1 MALNKGYEI
10 HYDKYQ
16 VFSNIRYHLNKNPNV
31 KIGQIEKAAGIRLG
45 YMARLIKEDNN
56 TEPSVKFICKAAQM
70 LGVSVDQLIYS
81 NIGLDNEYISS
92 FLNKMIASTVNSK
105 LLWEKCNKG
114 KNDCCVSSNTVLQPI
129 VIKSKTQNE
138 SLVTVNEY
146 CRAKIAKN
154 NYVYLFKIDDWI
166 IEMWFFD
173 KDGKGKYFL
182 DNTYK
187 DYSYLVNELYKLAKQ
202 QICIDRTLKNAID
215 NFMLNIEQEQKN
227 G

>member
-56 TEPSVKFICKAAQM
+56 TEPSIRFIYQAARM
-70 LGVSVDQLIYS
+70 LSVSIDQLIYS
-81 NIGLDNEYISS
+81 NVGLEYEYVST

-114 KNDCCVSSNTVLQPI
+114 KNDCYVSSNTVLQPI
-129 VIKSKTQNE
+129 VIKSKTQKE

-146 CRAKIAKN
+146 CRAKIVKN
-154 NYVYLFKIDDWI
+154 NYVYLFKIDDQI

-173 KDGKGKYFL
+173 KEGNGRYFI

-187 DYSYLVNELYKLAKQ
+187 EHSSLVNELYESTERT
-202 QICIDRTLKNAID
+202 IYIDETLKNAID

>member
-31 KIGQIEKAAGIRLG
+31 KIGQIEKATGIRLG

-70 LGVSVDQLIYS
+70 LGISVNQLIYS

-92 FLNKMIASTVNSK
+92 FLNKMIASTM
-105 LLWEKCNKG
+105 
-114 KNDCCVSSNTVLQPI
+114 I
-129 VIKSKTQNE
+129 VD
-138 SLVTVNEY
+138 EY
-146 CRAKIAKN
+146 CRVKNKN
-154 NYVYLFKIDDWI
+154 NDYIYLFKIDNRI

-187 DYSYLVNELYKLAKQ
+187 DYSHLVNELYKLAKQ

>member
-92 FLNKMIASTVNSK
+92 FLNKMIASTINAK
-105 LLWEKCNKG
+105 LLWESYNKD
-114 KNDCCVSSNTVLQPI
+114 KNKFCAFPNTTLQSFFLE
-129 VIKSKTQNE
+129 SKTQKE
-138 SLVTVNEY
+138 SVIVDEY
-146 CRAKIAKN
+146 CRVKNKN
-154 NYVYLFKIDDWI
+154 NDYIYLFKIDDRI

-215 NFMLNIEQEQKN
+215 NFMLNLAK
-227 G
+227 

>member
-81 NIGLDNEYISS
+81 NIGLDRHS
-92 FLNKMIASTVNSK
+92 
-105 LLWEKCNKG
+105 
-114 KNDCCVSSNTVLQPI
+114 
-129 VIKSKTQNE
+129 
-138 SLVTVNEY
+138 
-146 CRAKIAKN
+146 
-154 NYVYLFKIDDWI
+154 
-166 IEMWFFD
+166 
-173 KDGKGKYFL
+173 YFL
-182 DNTYK
+182 
-187 DYSYLVNELYKLAKQ
+187 
-202 QICIDRTLKNAID
+202 R
-215 NFMLNIEQEQKN
+215 F
-227 G
+227 